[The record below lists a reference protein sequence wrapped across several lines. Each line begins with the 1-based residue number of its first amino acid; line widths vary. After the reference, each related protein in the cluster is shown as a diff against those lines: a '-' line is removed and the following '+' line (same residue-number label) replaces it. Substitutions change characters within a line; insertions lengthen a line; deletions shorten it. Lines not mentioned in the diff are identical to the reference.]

1 MTDVNAGV
9 LELMDD
15 KKVELQIK
23 ILDQSQRWIRTAD
36 ENGYFKLQTVSD
48 NSKVLTLE
56 VQNSQPEPGRILNI
70 QTDANL
76 DSKHKDI
83 AKKDRDLSNI
93 STIHFERAK
102 PMLKMLSV

>member
-1 MTDVNAGV
+1 
-9 LELMDD
+9 MDD

-56 VQNSQPEPGRILNI
+56 VQNSQPKPGRILNI

-93 STIHFERAK
+93 STIHFERGQNLYQRCCQSNNQVAFSK
-102 PMLKMLSV
+102 

>member
-1 MTDVNAGV
+1 MDGTLKLSDQVLTLTDINAGV
-9 LELMDD
+9 LVLMDD

-36 ENGYFKLQTVSD
+36 ENDYFKLQTVSD

-70 QTDANL
+70 QTDASL
-76 DSKHKDI
+76 DSKHKDVT
-83 AKKDRDLSNI
+83 KKDRDL
-93 STIHFERAK
+93 
-102 PMLKMLSV
+102 